1 MGGHGGSR
9 ASGGRAEGVAP
20 EITEIMGKIAA
31 HNASKINAS
40 ASPAES
46 PAARY
51 ARQAEANKQQRIASG
66 FSSQGMER
74 LREQR
79 SEIKRLRGPAKVAAA
94 AKYNADL
101 ATYKASQEGRTTS
114 ANIKAENKATRAA
127 NKARKAARRARINA
141 KYGITPGMSRSE
153 SNRRFEE
160 GFNAQFAK

>member
-9 ASGGRAEGVAP
+9 ASGSKVAP
-20 EITEIMGKIAA
+20 EVTEIMAII
-31 HNASKINAS
+31 NASKINAS
-40 ASPAES
+40 VSPAES

-51 ARQAEANKQQRIASG
+51 ARQAEANKQRRIASG

-74 LREQR
+74 LRAQR
-79 SEIKRLRGPAKVAAA
+79 SAIGKLRGPARAAAA